1 MLQSR
6 AEENWY
12 YLGRKSEKIRFSS
25 EEKTVVLV
33 LLHLFEF
40 SLSAIINK
48 WNAKGQHLHLVFDHV
63 TWLTMLGTKL
73 WSICWHAMSIQFTLL
88 AKQVAIAENVAENW
102 SQVEPAA
109 AMLPQRPIMR
119 PVCHRDGLDLNSE
132 VDFNHVLG
140 ATAAH
145 FHFYLNKRYSLKRE
159 WKNFSSPFNS
169 CAKEP
174 FLFWFFSLLIL

>member
-1 MLQSR
+1 MLNLWWCSSLVQR
-6 AEENWY
+6 ENWY

-25 EEKTVVLV
+25 EAKTVVQ
-33 LLHLFEF
+33 HLFEF

-109 AMLPQRPIMR
+109 MLPRLPQQCATDSTWTQKLTLTMWW
-119 PVCHRDGLDLNSE
+119 GLL
-132 VDFNHVLG
+132 
-140 ATAAH
+140 
-145 FHFYLNKRYSLKRE
+145 
-159 WKNFSSPFNS
+159 
-169 CAKEP
+169 
-174 FLFWFFSLLIL
+174 LLISTSI